1 MTPGERDVWIAVYA
15 ANWTRLRSEKRAWDT
30 SDATLAL
37 EAADE
42 AGGAVEALREVRK
55 SPDFGAD
62 AREVIGPHW
71 DLKDWREG
79 DIVTHRDGRTA
90 RLRNIDLN
98 ATGTAYLSVFVPD
111 EGGITRSEWWTDED
125 IIVYRKGP

>member
-15 ANWTRLRSEKRAWDT
+15 ANWTRLRSEKRAWGT

-42 AGGAVEALREVRK
+42 AGGAVEALREVRN

-62 AREVIGPHW
+62 ARAVIGSPSRSM
-71 DLKDWREG
+71 DWKVG
-79 DIVTHRDGRTA
+79 DIVIHSDGTAGKVRRVDRMGA
-90 RLRNIDLN
+90 RLRVLVNEPN
-98 ATGTAYLSVFVPD
+98 GSVLSTFWD
-111 EGGITRSEWWTDED
+111 EEEISRDE
-125 IIVYRKGP
+125 P